1 MGAGA
6 STENSPRSIAAAV
19 PGRGK
24 MNTRYH
30 ATGSGAVAASFAAN
44 PFDDS
49 PFAADSKGHSNNGNR
64 NSGIANAPVMSEA
77 KLKKMALGL
86 PGYKDIQRDYDE
98 TLSDLGKFNTVKTDD
113 WSSPVGNNS
122 GGAVKKE
129 TLTDGYPYGKMAAMS
144 DAIEPAVDPRAIQ
157 RQRQQ
162 NAVATG
168 VPTGTPTGPQR
179 KSQPPPPRRPSD
191 KGPPPVRPAVGPKS
205 ASEAGAGAG
214 VGVGVGAGIDPRNLE
229 VSAPT
234 YLAAPIAGMQGPPP
248 SMLQGHAHRH
258 THHEEG
264 GLLSGADAI
273 MNKRKKISDPAGAS
287 AGASAAASARA
298 AGITDPRIATPPRN
312 TSGATSA
319 ASSPAPALFSPAAK
333 SNKTPQVQVLA
344 SSPAPAPVSKVQNE
358 LKRKDEGSSDEEDEE
373 EEVAEGVYEWTAF
386 DTSADYKN
394 TSTQAA
400 SVYATDSSQQTADS
414 FKPRTP
420 NAGNIGPP
428 TNTPPPKLKAPAQ
441 PPPGHSQSQQA
452 LSTVGAPPHQGLPVR
467 PFPKD
472 DDVEDMYA
480 TFGPR
485 DEPVSPKKPKMV
497 PMLSLSAHT
506 SGSSE
511 TSESAFANN
520 KANTMS
526 NASMSSASMGSQGP
540 TTGKAAPKGAV
551 PPPPTSSPMKTG
563 QSPQQPQ
570 RLVPVRGGGGGPP
583 KISKNPHEVKET
595 TEVQRNKA
603 QLPQALTHAKPT
615 TGDWLK
621 KRYIVNNYI
630 LLDILGSGSYG
641 EVRLCKERTTDHLYA
656 VKIFS
661 KDMLRKKKGG
671 STETYFEDVKREI
684 AVMKK
689 LLHPNVLRLFE
700 VLDDPNVNKMYLILE
715 YMKKGDLINILE
727 KNSGAD
733 AGSDKKEGFT
743 PLSDL
748 ELWNIFRQVAAGIRY
763 LHFQNIVHGDIKPQ
777 NLLVGE
783 DGVVK
788 IADFGIA
795 KMLHASGQKLVDSS
809 GTPAFMS
816 PELFDTGGS
825 FSGQLADIWAIGA
838 TMFML
843 RFGAPPFVAKNV
855 VTLSNKI
862 QNDPLVFPG
871 PLEDKLRDLLENM
884 LVKNPAQRFTL
895 QQVIM
900 HPWMR
905 TQPAPMPI
913 QLRPQSFGGG
923 KTEGSGSEKD
933 AKGRTPPAT
942 PSKSRNFA
950 PPSYYESA
958 EAAAMEKAPISTNN
972 DDIYM
977 SIGFNK
983 SKNKEAVA
991 GDGAIAEEDEAGGKD
1006 GDEDNDLMATKW
1018 GADLFE
1024 MVEDDIDDD
1033 DDEDD
1038 SMSHSAGAAPAKK
1051 TVEQSTAT
1059 SNGVETEHSEMP
1071 AEEELRRAN
1080 RFKLSNSTKQRRSHE
1095 SMDAGF
1101 VTADNTDAQASSS
1114 SLHSKMEKNRMEKPS
1129 DEEEDEEDEGLE
1141 TSTTN
1146 LTMSEFGAMMD
1157 TLALQPRSKNMSAA
1171 VPLSLEIK
1179 PASFSVQLRNFKN
1192 GVGAAFHSEQGQ
1204 RADQEDRCVLLP
1216 DVGAM
1221 RALQGNDKITEATRE
1236 ALSKFSIAAV
1246 FDGHSGWQ
1254 CSQYLS
1260 QHLIPAMALHPKFL
1274 ENKIEPAILDTFRNM
1289 DAKINNILRKEE
1301 CSAGSTGIVAIY
1313 DGRKHVL
1320 TVANVGDSMCV
1331 LSRSGRA
1338 VKLHRVHRVFDIPEY
1353 EEERNRVEAT
1363 GSRIVNHRVDGVLAI
1378 SRAFGD
1384 IALKGNPKT
1393 PGPVIAVPDVVA
1405 EVITPMTEFGIIASD
1420 GLWDVMEPQLSVNFV
1435 RKLLSKK
1442 NDLQEAA
1449 AELAREAL
1457 ARGGVDN
1464 VTILL
1469 LSFHMPPLKEEAKDK
1484 EEIGSK

>member
-6 STENSPRSIAAAV
+6 STDNSPRASAGAV

-24 MNTRYH
+24 MNTKYQ
-30 ATGSGAVAASFAAN
+30 ATGSGAVAAAYAAN

-49 PFAADSKGHSNNGNR
+49 PFKADSKGHSNTSNK

-86 PGYKDIQRDYDE
+86 PGYKDVQRDYDE
-98 TLSDLGKFNTVKTDD
+98 TLQDMGKFNTTKTDD
-113 WSSPVGNNS
+113 WSSPIGNNS

-129 TLTDGYPYGKMAAMS
+129 TLSDGYPYGKKSQISAAVEQS
-144 DAIEPAVDPRAIQ
+144 VDPRSIQ

-162 NAVATG
+162 NAVQSG
-168 VPTGTPTGPQR
+168 VPMSSPAGPIR
-179 KSQPPPPRRPSD
+179 KNQPPPPRRPSE
-191 KGPPPVRPAVGPKS
+191 KGGGAPLRPH
-205 ASEAGAGAG
+205 G
-214 VGVGVGAGIDPRNLE
+214 VGGNGGKAAAAGGGINGDPRNLE
-229 VSAPT
+229 ISAPT
-234 YLAAPIAGMQGPPP
+234 FLNAPTAA
-248 SMLQGHAHRH
+248 LQGTPPLMSQTAQMMPDSVRQNQQQRD
-258 THHEEG
+258 EG
-264 GLLSGADAI
+264 GLLAGADAI
-273 MNKRKKISDPAGAS
+273 MNKHSTPTRQKRGDPA
-287 AGASAAASARA
+287 AAAAAALAKAENRA
-298 AGITDPRIATPPRN
+298 IITPPRA
-312 TSGATSA
+312 TATSSSNTTA
-319 ASSPAPALFSPAAK
+319 TSPAPAAAASK
-333 SNKTPQVQVLA
+333 AAAVQQ
-344 SSPAPAPVSKVQNE
+344 SKVHNQAR
-358 LKRKDEGSSDEEDEE
+358 KKDEGSSDEEDEDDE
-373 EEVAEGVYEWTAF
+373 EGEGGIYEWTAF
-386 DTSADYKN
+386 DTSADYKGAPQQQQ
-394 TSTQAA
+394 TAQ
-400 SVYATDSSQQTADS
+400 YATDTSQQSTGGL
-414 FKPRTP
+414 KPRTP
-420 NAGNIGPP
+420 NGPNTGPP
-428 TNTPPPKLKAPAQ
+428 TTTPPPKLKAPSQ
-441 PPPGHSQSQQA
+441 PPPGHGHGHGQSQGQMTSQSSA
-452 LSTVGAPPHQGLPVR
+452 GKGLPVR

-485 DEPVSPKKPKMV
+485 DEPISPKKPTLV
-497 PMLSLSAHT
+497 PMLNILSTGT
-506 SGSSE
+506 SQSSE
-511 TSESAFANN
+511 TSDGKGSTAQSFN
-520 KANTMS
+520 
-526 NASMSSASMGSQGP
+526 SMSSATMGTQGGGASSK
-540 TTGKAAPKGAV
+540 TGTAPPKGIV
-551 PPPPTSSPMKTG
+551 PPPPTSSPMKAG
-563 QSPQQPQ
+563 QSPQPSSQRPQPA
-570 RLVPVRGGGGGPP
+570 RGGPP

-595 TEVQRNKA
+595 TEVNRNKA

-630 LLDILGSGSYG
+630 LLDMLGSGSYG

-733 AGSDKKEGFT
+733 AGGTEKVSGFT

-816 PELFDTGGS
+816 PELFESGGS

-884 LVKNPAQRFTL
+884 LVKNPSQRFTL

-905 TQPAPMPI
+905 VQPAPAPI
-913 QLRPQSFGGG
+913 QLRPQSLGGG
-923 KTEGSGSEKD
+923 KSDGNGTDKD
-933 AKGRTPPAT
+933 NKGRTPPAT
-942 PSKSRNFA
+942 PGKGRNFA

-958 EAAAMEKAPISTNN
+958 EAEAMKLAPISTDK

-983 SKNKEAVA
+983 SKNKTATVA
-991 GDGAIAEEDEAGGKD
+991 GDGPIAEEVGLGDAD
-1006 GDEDNDLMATKW
+1006 GENENGDLMATKW

-1024 MVEDDIDDD
+1024 MVEDDLDSDDD
-1033 DDEDD
+1033 DD
-1038 SMSHSAGAAPAKK
+1038 SMSHSAGNAVTATKNKP
-1051 TVEQSTAT
+1051 VEHLSTAT
-1059 SNGVETEHSEMP
+1059 SAGGTDNEHPEMP
-1071 AEEELRRAN
+1071 AEEEELRAN
-1080 RFKLSNSTKQRRSHE
+1080 RFKKSSIKQRRSHE
-1095 SMDAGF
+1095 SMDAGS

-1114 SLHSKMEKNRMEKPS
+1114 SLHSKMEKGRAMKKDK
-1129 DEEEDEEDEGLE
+1129 DEEEDEEEEGLE
-1141 TSTTN
+1141 ASTTN

-1179 PASFSVQLRNFKN
+1179 PESFSVQLRNFKN

-1216 DVGAM
+1216 DVSAM
-1221 RALQGNDKITEATRE
+1221 RALIGNEKVTDATRE
-1236 ALSKFSIAAV
+1236 VLAKFSIAAV

-1301 CSAGSTGIVAIY
+1301 CTAGSTGIVAVY

-1338 VKLHRVHRVFDIPEY
+1338 VKLHRVHRVFDSPEY
-1353 EEERNRVEAT
+1353 EEERKRIEAT
-1363 GSRIVNHRVDGVLAI
+1363 GSRIVNNRVDGVLAI

-1435 RKLLSKK
+1435 RKLLNKK

-1457 ARGGVDN
+1457 ARGSLDN
-1464 VTILL
+1464 VTILI
-1469 LSFHMPPLKEEAKDK
+1469 LSFHMPPVKEEEK
-1484 EEIGSK
+1484 